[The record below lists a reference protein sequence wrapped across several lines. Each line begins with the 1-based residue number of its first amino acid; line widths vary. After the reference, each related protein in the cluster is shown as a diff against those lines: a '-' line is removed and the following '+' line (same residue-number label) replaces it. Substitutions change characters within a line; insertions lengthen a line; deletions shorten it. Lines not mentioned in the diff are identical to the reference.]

1 MIPVDSLLYKI
12 DQKLNKLSTNAHQ
25 QIQLEDKI
33 LALNEAQIK
42 LIKQKV
48 DGIAVANGMGM
59 DSFKKRYED
68 LQSLVVA
75 YNDGVLPLTLAD
87 PILNRWAANVH
98 ALEPKYMFYVD
109 SYILA
114 DKGRCTDRQI
124 WINRDLA
131 KHGDLQFIVNNIHYK
146 PSFEYQE
153 TFNWLS
159 SDELSIFTDGTFTP
173 TELKLDYIRKP
184 AYIHNAQDFLPTQ
197 SYTLP
202 NGTVLVGTQNCEL
215 PEHTHREIVDIAVL
229 ITTGNLQIPDY
240 QIKQAKMNLNN

>member
-12 DQKLNKLSTNAHQ
+12 DQKLNKLSTNEHQ

-48 DGIAVANGMGM
+48 DGISVVSGMGM

-68 LQSLVVA
+68 LQSLVIN
-75 YNDGVLPLTLAD
+75 YEHQPLTLSLKNAD
-87 PILNRWAANVH
+87 LNEWSADITQ
-98 ALEPKYMFYVD
+98 LEPKYMFYLD

-114 DKGRCTDRQI
+114 DKGRCIDRQI

-131 KHGDLQFIVNNIHYK
+131 KHGDLQFILNNEHYK

-153 TFNWLS
+153 TFNLLS
-159 SDELSIFTDGTFTP
+159 SDDVSVFTDGTFTP
-173 TELKLDYIRKP
+173 KTIKIMYMRYPQYINKAGYIMLDGEP
-184 AYIHNAQDFLPTQ
+184 SVNQD
-197 SYTLP
+197 
-202 NGTVLVGTQNCEL
+202 CEL
-215 PEHTHREIVDIAVL
+215 ELYLEDELLDLTVQNLAMYTENQSAVQNAAYR
-229 ITTGNLQIPDY
+229 IQTNE
-240 QIKQAKMNLNN
+240 

>member
-12 DQKLNKLSTNAHQ
+12 DQKLNKLSTNEHQ

-48 DGIAVANGMGM
+48 DGFSTVSGLGL

-68 LQSLVVA
+68 LQSLVITYNHQPLKLTIKNEELNQWVA
-75 YNDGVLPLTLAD
+75 NIHLLT
-87 PILNRWAANVH
+87 
-98 ALEPKYMFYVD
+98 PKYMFYID

-114 DKGRCTDRQI
+114 SRGRCKDRKI

-131 KHGDLQFIVNNIHYK
+131 KHGDLQFILNNTHYK

-153 TFNWLS
+153 TFNFIS
-159 SDELSIFTDGTFTP
+159 SDEISVFTDGTFTP
-173 TELKLDYIRKP
+173 SDVYISYMRYP
-184 AYIHNAQDFLPTQ
+184 VYIDKAGYIKFD
-197 SYTLP
+197 
-202 NGTVLVGTQNCEL
+202 GTPSIDENCEL
-215 PEHTHREIVDIAVL
+215 EAYLEDELLDLTVQNLAMYTENQSAVQSATYR
-229 ITTGNLQIPDY
+229 IQTNE
-240 QIKQAKMNLNN
+240 